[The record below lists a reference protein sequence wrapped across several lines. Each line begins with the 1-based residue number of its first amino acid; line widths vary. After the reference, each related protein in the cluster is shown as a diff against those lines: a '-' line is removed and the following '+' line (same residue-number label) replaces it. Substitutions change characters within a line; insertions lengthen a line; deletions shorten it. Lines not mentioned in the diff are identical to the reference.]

1 MRLSAG
7 GTVRRRTFLAVTG
20 AAALSPVWVRSQP
33 QATTPKIAV
42 LLIGGREPFL
52 GLFHEGLRE
61 HGYIAGQNITLV
73 IRSSEGQGGRLPA
86 LAKELTELK
95 PDVIVA
101 SETPAVAAARQATST
116 IPIVIAAAGDPVAT
130 GLIASLS
137 RPGGNITGLSAAT
150 AEIAG
155 KTLELI
161 REIKPQTKRVAVMA
175 LAGNLLTK
183 PFLEQIENA
192 AGALAVEIRLAPVR
206 GADDFESAFA
216 TMAAEAT
223 DALIMQPSVPYARA
237 IELALR
243 HRLPAV
249 SVSRSFAEAGGLLS
263 YAGNLTER
271 YRGAATY
278 VAEILKG
285 RKPADLPV
293 GQPTKFELVI
303 NLKTARTLG
312 LEIPARLLART
323 DEVIE

>member
-1 MRLSAG
+1 M
-7 GTVRRRTFLAVTG
+7 RRRAFLALTG
-20 AAALSPVWVRSQP
+20 VASLTPRWAHAQAQAA
-33 QATTPKIAV
+33 TPKIAI
-42 LLIGGREPFL
+42 LLIGSREPFL
-52 GLFHEGLRE
+52 GLFREGLRE
-61 HGYIAGQNITLV
+61 QGYVEGQNITLV
-73 IRSSEGQGGRLPA
+73 VRSSEGQGSRLPA
-86 LAKELTELK
+86 LASELIDLK

-101 SETPAVAAARQATST
+101 SETPAVSAARQATST
-116 IPIVIAAAGDPVAT
+116 IPIVMAAAGDPVAT

-155 KTLELI
+155 KSLELI

-183 PFLEQIENA
+183 PFVEQIQTV
-192 AGALAVEIRLAPVR
+192 GTALGIEIRPALVR
-206 GADDFESAFA
+206 GVDDFESVFA
-216 TMAAEAT
+216 DIAAAAT
-223 DALIMQPSVPYARA
+223 DGLIMQPSVPYARA
-237 IELALR
+237 IDLTLR

-249 SVSRSFAEAGGLLS
+249 SVTRSFVEAGGLLS

-271 YRGAATY
+271 YKGAAGY
-278 VAEILKG
+278 VTQILKG

-312 LEIPARLLART
+312 LEIPARLLARA